1 MSNFKFKTL
10 RLANE
15 IRLPLFKNRK
25 GEPAHANPDGSDW
38 SLNDWYT
45 ALMGEA
51 GELGSILKQV
61 RRGDL
66 TLDEARESIGK
77 EIADVVTYL
86 DILAKQ
92 CDLDLGAVT
101 VSKFNEVSRRID
113 VDVFINGYDNE
124 VHDGINELRLIGV
137 EK

>member
-1 MSNFKFKTL
+1 
-10 RLANE
+10 
-15 IRLPLFKNRK
+15 
-25 GEPAHANPDGSDW
+25 
-38 SLNDWYT
+38 
-45 ALMGEA
+45 MGEA

-101 VSKFNEVSRRID
+101 VSKFNEVSKRID
-113 VDVFINGYDNE
+113 VDVFISGYDNE
-124 VHDGINELRLIGV
+124 VHDGINELRPIGV